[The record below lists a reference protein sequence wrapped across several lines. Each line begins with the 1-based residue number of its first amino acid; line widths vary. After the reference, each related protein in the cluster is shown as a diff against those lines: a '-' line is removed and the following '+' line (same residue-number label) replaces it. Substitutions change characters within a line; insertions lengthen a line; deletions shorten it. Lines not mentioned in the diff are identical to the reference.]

1 MRNFARI
8 NNYFN
13 VIQAWEDWKRI
24 AAQHPEIAEK
34 FEPPSCA
41 GWRRIDL
48 AIERVRNAVEEAN
61 NDGLES
67 QQN

>member
-34 FEPPSCA
+34 FKPPSTA

-61 NDGLES
+61 NGNLES
-67 QQN
+67 QQD